1 MKTLILLRHA
11 KSSWD
16 DPSTGDFDRPLN
28 ERGRQA
34 APRVGRFLV
43 ESELVPDRVV
53 CSPAQ
58 RTRET
63 WAAVQRELDTP
74 QEASFDQTVYLGA
87 PGTLLDIAQSQ
98 PDDADTVMLIGHNP
112 GIAALAEWLAREGDA
127 EALERLS
134 LKFPTAGLAILE
146 FGVDHWTEIDREVGS
161 LKAFVRP
168 SDLP

>member
-1 MKTLILLRHA
+1 MKTLLLLRHA

-16 DPSTGDFDRPLN
+16 NPAAGDFDRPLN

-34 APRVGRFLV
+34 APRVGRFLA
-43 ESELVPDRVV
+43 ESGLLPDRVV

-63 WAAVQRELDTP
+63 WAAVQGELDAP
-74 QEASFDQTVYLGA
+74 REASFDQTIYLGA
-87 PGTLLDIAQSQ
+87 PGTLLEVAKSQ

-112 GIAALAEWLAREGDA
+112 GIEALAAWLAREGDA
-127 EALERLS
+127 EALRRLS
-134 LKFPTAGLAILE
+134 LKFPTAGLAVLE
-146 FGVDHWTEIDREVGS
+146 FGVDHWAEIDREPGS